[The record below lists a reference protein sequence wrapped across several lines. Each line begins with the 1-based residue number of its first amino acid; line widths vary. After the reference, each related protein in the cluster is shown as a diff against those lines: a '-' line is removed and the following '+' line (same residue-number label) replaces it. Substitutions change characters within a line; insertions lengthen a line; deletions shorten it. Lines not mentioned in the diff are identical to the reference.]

1 MTGVSVV
8 SQPIWD
14 RTDSERQ
21 IVVYAVPVF
30 KDEIP
35 QTVLFATNESTSL
48 VQALQISFFN
58 GTGSSYIVDS
68 NGLIIFVPNREEIG
82 KNMIDVMAPYNTAEE
97 IDTFQR
103 ALLGDQTKTLR
114 LSFHDRDSYIGCS
127 SISGVNDWS
136 LLAVL
141 PSVVVFNRSARIIQ
155 QTLLFVTVLIVIF
168 LVIIAF
174 ITKNKKKN
182 DQVLFH
188 MAFID
193 PLTQIGNYHSFYTAC
208 EKQLHNGGSKSC
220 ALYYFDIDN
229 FKLINDTFGY
239 IFCDDVLR
247 YVATVLRS
255 VFGEKSIYARLS
267 NDYFGVLY
275 DYHHEISEVT
285 KKAEEVC
292 ACLKNVKP
300 DGQTNIDISLSMG
313 IYLIKKEEKLDMN
326 NMINRANIARY
337 IVKKGQY
344 KGCLAV
350 FNEQMREQLTEEN
363 QMIQDMKVAI
373 REKQFLVYYQLKVA
387 LQNYDVVGFEALIRW
402 VHPEKVLCCHLLL
415 FQLRKKAA

>member
-68 NGLIIFVPNREEIG
+68 NGLIIFAPNREEIG
-82 KNMIDVMAPYNTAEE
+82 KNMIDMMAPYNTAEE

-174 ITKNKKKN
+174 ITKNKKRTIKC
-182 DQVLFH
+182 
-188 MAFID
+188 
-193 PLTQIGNYHSFYTAC
+193 Y
-208 EKQLHNGGSKSC
+208 
-220 ALYYFDIDN
+220 
-229 FKLINDTFGY
+229 
-239 IFCDDVLR
+239 
-247 YVATVLRS
+247 
-255 VFGEKSIYARLS
+255 SIWL
-267 NDYFGVLY
+267 L
-275 DYHHEISEVT
+275 
-285 KKAEEVC
+285 
-292 ACLKNVKP
+292 
-300 DGQTNIDISLSMG
+300 
-313 IYLIKKEEKLDMN
+313 
-326 NMINRANIARY
+326 
-337 IVKKGQY
+337 
-344 KGCLAV
+344 
-350 FNEQMREQLTEEN
+350 
-363 QMIQDMKVAI
+363 
-373 REKQFLVYYQLKVA
+373 
-387 LQNYDVVGFEALIRW
+387 LIR
-402 VHPEKVLCCHLLL
+402 
-415 FQLRKKAA
+415 